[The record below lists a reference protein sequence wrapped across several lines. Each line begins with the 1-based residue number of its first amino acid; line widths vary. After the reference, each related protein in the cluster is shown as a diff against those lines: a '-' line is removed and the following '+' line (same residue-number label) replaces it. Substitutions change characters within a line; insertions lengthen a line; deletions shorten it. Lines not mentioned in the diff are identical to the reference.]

1 MPGIQKIAIISI
13 LVALSVLGLKLGAWW
28 ITGSIA
34 LFSESTESFVNLAS
48 AIAAFFAVRLAAR
61 PADPRH
67 PFGFHKAE
75 LISALFGGTLI
86 MIAAVLILHKPAHG
100 LLNPQPVVAMVQGL
114 LLTAL
119 GSVLNGSW
127 SFVLITR
134 GRALRSPAL
143 QADGRHLLSDV
154 LFSVAV
160 IIGLTAS
167 SVTGWLILDP
177 LIAGLVAL
185 NVLYTGASVA
195 IGALRGLL
203 DESLPEAD
211 LDKIRAVV
219 RAEGGDQVV
228 MHDLR
233 TRHAGAA
240 TFIEFRLALPAQM
253 TVATAYGTTDRMAVA
268 LRTAIPGARVVI
280 HIEPSIST
288 RPPLGPFAVIG
299 GGRTDPPPSRQ
310 GGMP

>member
-1 MPGIQKIAIISI
+1 MPGLQKIAAFSI
-13 LVALSVLGLKLGAWW
+13 LVALSVLALKLGAWW

-48 AIAAFFAVRLAAR
+48 AIAAFFAVRLSAR

-86 MIAAVLILHKPAHG
+86 VIAAALILHKAAHG
-100 LLNPQPVVAMVQGL
+100 LLDPQPVVAIAQGL
-114 LLTAL
+114 MLTAL
-119 GSVLNGSW
+119 GSVLNGIW

-134 GRALRSPAL
+134 GRKLKSPAL

-167 SVTGWLILDP
+167 TVTGWMILDP

-185 NVLYTGASVA
+185 NVLFTGASVA
-195 IGALRGLL
+195 LGALRALL
-203 DESLPEAD
+203 DESLPDAE
-211 LDKIRAVV
+211 LDRIRAIV
-219 RAEGGDQVV
+219 RAEGGDQSNLQ
-228 MHDLR
+228 DLR

-240 TFIEFRLALPAQM
+240 TFIEFRLGLPAQM
-253 TVATAYGTTDRMAVA
+253 TVASAHATTDRISAA
-268 LRTAIPGARVVI
+268 LQSALPGARVLI
-280 HIEPSIST
+280 HIEPFSSA
-288 RPPLGPFAVIG
+288 RPPAAPFVVIG
-299 GGRTDPPPSRQ
+299 GGRSAPS
-310 GGMP
+310 